1 MRARGQ
7 LVTMRLE
14 WRSAGEW
21 RSLCEQAGLRV
32 VRIFAGFEGQVLEG
46 DLPGDHAFVCER
58 A

>member
-1 MRARGQ
+1 M
-7 LVTMRLE
+7 TMRLE

-21 RSLCEQAGLRV
+21 RALCEQAGLRV